1 MNQSW
6 RILAS
11 LLCLLIVHL
20 LLSSTAEAAVAVGQP
35 GELSLRR
42 QLEQIVDTGRAPF
55 SGEPVRQ
62 PAGVREVYG
71 KEQFKALWTPERS
84 KQLLA
89 AIEACREDGLQPN
102 DYHHQAL
109 LLARRRLASEPDSQ
123 RSAEYDILL
132 TDALLSLGH
141 DTLYGK
147 VDPRGLF
154 PGWNLNSPRK
164 EAAVQPLLSALK
176 NGRLEQFLAR
186 LGPAQPLY
194 AELKQALASYRAIAA
209 RGGWPRVP
217 EGPVLK
223 PGMGD
228 ARVEALRRRLLVTGE
243 LANLG
248 STPQLFDQQV
258 EAAVKTFQ
266 ERHSLEADGVV
277 GKGVLAALNV
287 PVEARIEQIRVNLER
302 ARWIFHEVPS
312 TFILVDIAGFALQ
325 YRHNGQLAWSTRVV
339 VGQPYHKTPIFR
351 SAIRSIVLNPTWTV
365 PASIVNKE
373 LMPTIIKNPGHLKEQ
388 RLRIFDAK
396 QREIPAATLNF
407 RRYAGTNF
415 PYTIRQDA
423 GADNALGRIKF
434 LFPNTHDVYLHDTPS
449 KALFGKT
456 SRAFSHGCIR
466 VQHPLE
472 LGKLL
477 LRDDQN
483 NPVDANAFDRILAKG
498 ETETLV
504 LKKPVPVLLFYWT
517 AHVKEG
523 KVRFKPDLYQRDRL
537 VLEALNGP
545 PRVLAKASRASVAQ

>member
-1 MNQSW
+1 MNQPW
-6 RILAS
+6 RVHSS
-11 LLCLLIVHL
+11 LLCLLIMHML
-20 LLSSTAEAAVAVGQP
+20 LFTAAKAAAVTGP
-35 GELSLRR
+35 NELFLRR
-42 QLEQIVDTGRAPF
+42 HIEHILGNGRAPF
-55 SGEPVRQ
+55 SGELVRQ
-62 PAGVREVYG
+62 PADVREVYS
-71 KEQFKALWTPERS
+71 KEQFKTLWTPERS

-89 AIEACREDGLQPN
+89 AIEACWDDGLQPK
-102 DYHHQAL
+102 DYHQQAL
-109 LLARRRLASEPDSQ
+109 LLMGRRLASDPDSQ

-141 DTLYGK
+141 DKLYGK
-147 VDPRGLF
+147 VDPKILF

-186 LGPAQPLY
+186 LGPVQPVYAQ
-194 AELKQALASYRAIAA
+194 LKQALANYRAIAA

-223 PGMGD
+223 LGMED
-228 ARVEALRRRLLVTGE
+228 ARVEVLRRRLLVTGE
-243 LANLG
+243 LSAQG
-248 STPQLFDQQV
+248 STPQLFDQQID
-258 EAAVKTFQ
+258 AAVKTFQ

-277 GKGVLAALNV
+277 GKAVLAALNV

-325 YRHNGQLAWSTRVV
+325 YRHDGQLAWSTRVV

-373 LMPTIIKNPGHLKEQ
+373 LVPVVIKNPGHLKEQ
-388 RLRIFDAK
+388 RLRIFDAN
-396 QREIPAATLNF
+396 QREIPAATINF
-407 RRYAGTNF
+407 RRFAGTTF

-423 GADNALGRIKF
+423 GPDNALGRIKF
-434 LFPNTHDVYLHDTPS
+434 LFPNPHDVYLHDTPS
-449 KALFGKT
+449 KALFGKA

-477 LRDDQN
+477 LQNDQN
-483 NPVDANAFDRILAKG
+483 NPIDANAFDRILAKG

-504 LKKPVPVLLFYWT
+504 LKKPVPVILLYWT
-517 AHVKEG
+517 AQVKEG

-545 PRVLAKASRASVAQ
+545 PRVLAKATRASVVQ